1 MINKEVRFLNAD
13 IEIREI
19 GKEKDVHI
27 QGYALNFD
35 TISEDLGFRETIKK
49 GALANADLSNV
60 VLNFNHDMS
69 KPLARNTKNTGKG
82 SLVLKVDEKG
92 LFFDAIPTNT
102 TYARDLIE
110 NMKEGILGKCSFAF
124 ALDYEDSNSQSW
136 DWDNGNRGYD
146 LRTINKIAK
155 IFDVSIVTNPAY
167 ESTSSTV
174 YSRAKDNA
182 IKEKQLE
189 ENKRKLS
196 IELELI

>member
-124 ALDYEDSNSQSW
+124 ALDCEDSNSQSW

-146 LRTINKIAK
+146 FRTINKIAK

>member
-19 GKEKDVHI
+19 GKEKDIHI

-124 ALDYEDSNSQSW
+124 ALDHEDSNSQSW

-146 LRTINKIAK
+146 FRTINKIAK

>member
-110 NMKEGILGKCSFAF
+110 NMKEGPLGKCSFAF